1 MLLSEKIHN
10 PSGDP
15 GRYWFVMIGPNLVRA
30 AVFDGRG
37 RQPSFRV
44 HLYIYV
50 IICLQNSLVWN
61 DFPSKFIFASAVI
74 ENCVLLLAEN
84 DIRAKMD

>member
-1 MLLSEKIHN
+1 MLLSEKIHH

-30 AVFDGRG
+30 AASDGRG
-37 RQPSFRV
+37 RQPSFHV

-50 IICLQNSLVWN
+50 IICLQNSLIWN
-61 DFPSKFIFASAVI
+61 DFPCKFIFASAVI
-74 ENCVLLLAEN
+74 ENWLLLVAGN
-84 DIRAKMD
+84 DMRAKID